1 MIILFVIC
9 NIYYTVSVFVIT
21 LIFMLQFGVSNVDE
35 LRQALGTSV
44 EAPAKKVFR
53 ESTVQEE
60 RVQEKIVTEDASTD
74 ELVYTDSSTFLKVCL
89 CEESSVL

>member
-1 MIILFVIC
+1 
-9 NIYYTVSVFVIT
+9 
-21 LIFMLQFGVSNVDE
+21 VDE

-53 ESTVQEE
+53 ESTPQEE

-74 ELVYTDSSTFLKVCL
+74 ELVYTDSSTFLKVGSCRNAL
-89 CEESSVL
+89 LFTY